1 MGILDQHSYRAHNT
15 DAYVSRRQGG
25 YLRWLLT
32 TKPKIGKLLFN
43 MAWRTWYLAPIA
55 NRSDTPRAVLESMG
69 LGVLKYDENRRP
81 RTYPAGKESIRTVS
95 PAMMRFAVMLF
106 EAQPD
111 LQVITYRF
119 DLVPHD
125 QLHDT
130 PATWFRTATFTRSDG
145 PNRAQGY
152 IAYNDQIEYQVI
164 DAVIQAQLNK

>member
-1 MGILDQHSYRAHNT
+1 
-15 DAYVSRRQGG
+15 
-25 YLRWLLT
+25 
-32 TKPKIGKLLFN
+32 
-43 MAWRTWYLAPIA
+43 
-55 NRSDTPRAVLESMG
+55 
-69 LGVLKYDENRRP
+69 
-81 RTYPAGKESIRTVS
+81 
-95 PAMMRFAVMLF
+95 MRFAVMLF

-130 PATWFRTATFTRSDG
+130 PAIWFRTATFTRSDG

-152 IAYNDQIEYQVI
+152 IAYNDQIDYQVI